1 MGIGT
6 EVRSLFITKD
16 PAMMRSPL
24 FLALALAVGAGAP
37 CLQVTPLRRPH
48 ALYVRLRK

>member
-1 MGIGT
+1 
-6 EVRSLFITKD
+6 
-16 PAMMRSPL
+16 MMRSPL